1 MLTEIIKKLAVEQ
14 TLLEKNRDHQLFG
27 AYAGCREC
35 YITSDWLLIY
45 DVAGEELILYLT
57 RTGTHS
63 DLF

>member
-45 DVAGEELILYLT
+45 EVAGEELI
-57 RTGTHS
+57 
-63 DLF
+63 